1 MTETELR
8 ERLRAAPVPIEP
20 AAEERVWLTVSR
32 AYRPGAV
39 VRQPRVRRRVLVP
52 ALAALIAVVAV
63 ALTAGSAPR
72 EALARWFRDTFGLT
86 AQPRPRPILAGLPS
100 GGRLLV
106 NAPGGPWIVG
116 ANGVRTHLGAFAGAA
131 WSPHSLYVVAWRGD
145 RLVALDPHGQRQWTL
160 VTGGPVSAARWSP
173 DGYRIAYLAGGALEV
188 VAGDGSG
195 NRQLVA
201 RVRPV
206 AVAWTPDDGAAHRL
220 ALVDQRGDLE
230 LRDADTGALLW
241 RVRPSAAPE
250 QLLWSPTG
258 HRLLVISRRA
268 ITVYTAQGHRLA
280 ALTLAPGAR
289 SGAAAL
295 GPRDRLAL
303 VVHRAAGQPD
313 SIELFSATAHGLRRP
328 PRIVFTAAERLAGLA
343 WSPDARWLLAA
354 SSSADQWIFLR
365 IVAPA
370 RISVVSQIATKFS
383 LGARRAPGFPTLGG
397 WQP

>member
-20 AAEERVWLTVSR
+20 AAEERGWQTVSR
-32 AYRPGAV
+32 AYRAPAV
-39 VRQPRVRRRVLVP
+39 GRRPRVRRRVLVP

-63 ALTAGSAPR
+63 ALAAGSAPR
-72 EALARWFRDTFGLT
+72 AALARWFRDAFGLT
-86 AQPRPRPILAGLPS
+86 AQPRPRPVLAGLPS

-106 NAPGGPWIVG
+106 NAPSGAWIVG
-116 ANGVRTHLGAFAGAA
+116 ASGVRTHLGVFSGAA

-145 RLVALDPHGQRQWTL
+145 RLAALDPHGQRQWTL
-160 VTGGPVSAARWSP
+160 GTGGPVAAVRWSP
-173 DGYRIAYLAGGALEV
+173 DGYRIAYLAGGGLDV

-195 NRQLVA
+195 NRRLVA

-206 AVAWTPDDGAAHRL
+206 GAAWQPGEGVAHRL
-220 ALVDQRGDLE
+220 ALVGQRGNLE

-241 RVRPSAAPE
+241 RVRPPAAPE
-250 QLLWSPTG
+250 QLLWSSTG

-268 ITVYTAQGHRLA
+268 ITVYSARGHRLA
-280 ALTLAPGAR
+280 ALTLAPGVR

-295 GPRDRLAL
+295 GPGDRLAL
-303 VVHRAAGQPD
+303 VIHRPAGQPD
-313 SIELFSATAHGLRRP
+313 SIELFTATAGGVRRP

-343 WSPDARWLLAA
+343 WSPDARWLLAG

-365 IVAPA
+365 VAAPA